1 MLNLQL
7 FIQKCSHSR
16 CHLYQQS
23 QNKW

>member
-1 MLNLQL
+1 MLNLKL